1 MTTSIPIEEQKEI
14 RNKTAKPLLW
24 VAMAG
29 MTMIFASLTSAYVV
43 RQADPDWLEF
53 ELPVP
58 FYISTAII
66 ILSSFTLII
75 ADFSAKKDNQLG
87 IKIGLGLSL
96 LLSLAF
102 VYSQFDAYAQMINQ
116 GMYFSGT
123 NISSSFLY
131 ALTFV
136 HLAHVFGGNI
146 TLLVTF
152 IQSLRNKYSSK
163 NKLGIELASWYWH
176 YLTGVWMFLL
186 LFLLYIN

>member
-1 MTTSIPIEEQKEI
+1 MVSGIRIEEQKEI
-14 RNKTAKPLLW
+14 QTKTAKPLLW

-43 RQADPDWLEF
+43 RQADSDWLTI
-53 ELPVP
+53 ELPTP

-66 ILSSFTLII
+66 LLSSITLFL
-75 ADFSAKKDNQLG
+75 ADFAGNKNNQLA
-87 IKIGLGLSL
+87 IKIWLGVTFI
-96 LLSLAF
+96 LSLAF
-102 VYSQFDAYAQMINQ
+102 VYSQFYAYASMVDQ
-116 GMYFSGT
+116 GLYFSGT

-146 TLLVTF
+146 TLFVTF
-152 IQSLRNKYSSK
+152 IQSIRNKYSST

-176 YLTGVWMFLL
+176 YLTGVWIFLL
-186 LFLLYIN
+186 LFLLYIK

>member
-1 MTTSIPIEEQKEI
+1 MTTSISIEEQKDI

-53 ELPVP
+53 ELPAP

-66 ILSSFTLII
+66 ILSSFTLVY

>member
-1 MTTSIPIEEQKEI
+1 MTNSISIEEQKTI
-14 RNKTAKPLLW
+14 RSKTAKPLLW

-43 RQADPDWLEF
+43 RQADPDWLQF
-53 ELPVP
+53 DLPSP
-58 FYISTAII
+58 FYLSTALIL
-66 ILSSFTLII
+66 LSSITLFY
-75 ADFSAKKDNQLG
+75 ADFSAKKDNQFG
-87 IKIGLGLSL
+87 IKLGLGLTL
-96 LLSLAF
+96 FLSFAF
-102 VYSQFDAYAQMINQ
+102 VYSQFEAYAFMVDA

-131 ALTFV
+131 ALTFI

-146 TLLVTF
+146 MLLVTF
-152 IQSLRNKYSSK
+152 IQSIRNKYSSS

-176 YLTGVWMFLL
+176 YLTGVWIFLL